1 MANVELLVIASKP
14 ESRHVSKLSD
24 RLKQAKIDADM
35 SIKQIVKRA
44 TDAGYELSDYSA
56 KVYTNGKHSQSPQP
70 ETLRALAYALRV
82 PEDEVFKLAGL
93 PVSSHFEP
101 HRDADLLTATQ
112 RDAVNQIIRL
122 LAEGNKNASPS
133 TTQESGTPGET
144 NQDQKTPDPP
154 LDRLGYDL
162 AATTGQRALDEEDA
176 NASTRGEENQD
187 T

>member
-1 MANVELLVIASKP
+1 MIASKP

-24 RLKQAKIDADM
+24 RLQQAKIDADM
-35 SIKQIVKRA
+35 SIAQIVKRA
-44 TDAGYELSDYSA
+44 NDAGYELSDYSA

-82 PEDEVFKLAGL
+82 PEDEIFKLAGL

-133 TTQESGTPGET
+133 TTQEPGTPSETVEGE
-144 NQDQKTPDPP
+144 KTPDPP

-162 AATTGQRALDEEDA
+162 AATTGHRALDADDEA
-176 NASTRGEENQD
+176 ASQRGEEPQA
-187 T
+187 